1 MPAFVRAT
9 VAALCSVLLVMAAP
23 VAARADDGTLNTA
36 FLAAT
41 GTGFN
46 SAVTDLLV
54 QPDGK
59 LVAVGNFTDFNGEP
73 RSGIARLNPD
83 GSLDTTFQPGTGFI
97 GGVPLAVA
105 RQSGGS
111 LIVVGNFTEYDG
123 DQVKRIV
130 RIKADGSRDTMFT
143 PTAGGFGNS
152 VSDVAVDSSDR
163 IVVVGPFIALADGVT
178 VVNGIARFSPDG
190 VLDAGFQ
197 TATGTAFPFPLTM
210 PPRSV
215 DVSADR
221 IVVAGDFEQFN
232 GSDVAYVVQLD
243 NTGAL
248 DPVFAANL
256 GLNVDAQADRAVF
269 EPDGQIVV
277 SGDFNAFGGTA
288 AIKLMR
294 LNGDGTLDTA
304 FSANTGFSHCCAAS
318 IAVDADG
325 RIVLG
330 GSFSQVAGGDRARIA
345 RLQSDGRLDMGFV
358 VPGAG
363 PDGFV
368 NAVAAV
374 TGGVFVAGDFGQ
386 ISGTNAGGIA
396 RLNVDVP
403 QPPPDPTPTPSPS
416 PSVNPVPLPLKV
428 KARKSSKPVK
438 RTGKTVVVTRATTST
453 DGRLSVSVKGR
464 PGKAIRATV
473 RKKTGKVVVRIRK
486 ASARTVRVTV
496 RAVPL
501 NPTTHSQVRW
511 QRSWKVRR

>member
-23 VAARADDGTLNTA
+23 VAARANDGTLNTA

-304 FSANTGFSHCCAAS
+304 FSANTGFSNCCAAS

-453 DGRLSVSVKGR
+453 AGRLSVSVKGR

>member
-277 SGDFNAFGGTA
+277 SGDFNASAAPLRSNSCDSTVTGRSTPRSPPTPASVTA
-288 AIKLMR
+288 APRPSPWMR
-294 LNGDGTLDTA
+294 TA
-304 FSANTGFSHCCAAS
+304 GSSWAVVLAGRRWGSSPHRAAAVRRSARH
-318 IAVDADG
+318 
-325 RIVLG
+325 
-330 GSFSQVAGGDRARIA
+330 
-345 RLQSDGRLDMGFV
+345 GFV

-374 TGGVFVAGDFGQ
+374 TGGVCGWGFEQ
-386 ISGTNAGGIA
+386 ISGTNAGGSHDSTSTSPA
-396 RLNVDVP
+396 SSG
-403 QPPPDPTPTPSPS
+403 PDSHAVSEPLRE
-416 PSVNPVPLPLKV
+416 PVPLPLKV
-428 KARKSSKPVK
+428 KARK
-438 RTGKTVVVTRATTST
+438 
-453 DGRLSVSVKGR
+453 
-464 PGKAIRATV
+464 
-473 RKKTGKVVVRIRK
+473 
-486 ASARTVRVTV
+486 ARSR
-496 RAVPL
+496 
-501 NPTTHSQVRW
+501 
-511 QRSWKVRR
+511 